1 MKDAHGYQLTGC
13 NGEAQ
18 ALLDQALAQFRCL
31 HAASL
36 ATTEAA
42 LQASPEL
49 VMGHVLHAW
58 LYLLGTEAAA
68 LPVARASRDRALALP
83 HNEREARHLHA
94 LGLLMDGRWYAAG
107 RALEDLS
114 VDYPHDL
121 LALQAGHQIDFFTG
135 DARMLRDRIARVLPD
150 WSLEVPGYHALLG
163 LYAFGL
169 EESGDYRLAE
179 RLGREAVAL
188 QPDDAWAQ
196 HAVAHVLEMQGRR
209 EEGIAWMRGNPAWQQ
224 DSMLAVHN
232 WWHLALHH
240 LEMDDFDSVLALF
253 DGPLNGHGSTL
264 ALELI
269 DASALLWRLQL
280 RGVEVGQRWSGVA
293 ERWAAMAAD
302 GCYAFNDFHA
312 AMAFACA
319 GRDDLLDL
327 LHDAQRRACGRA
339 DDNARFT
346 AQVGA
351 PAVAAVE
358 AFVEGDHAR
367 CIDRLRGIRNQA
379 QLFGGSHAQRDL
391 IDQTL
396 IVAAQR
402 AGQQGLARALQ
413 RERLMLAEQR
423 RMQ

>member
-150 WSLEVPGYHALLG
+150 WSLPQGICHAVFASRRGLLP
-163 LYAFGL
+163 AVRVFI
-169 EESGDYRLAE
+169 DFLAE
-179 RLGREAVAL
+179 HLPPQLEASRLDCGGACERAKEK
-188 QPDDAWAQ
+188 
-196 HAVAHVLEMQGRR
+196 
-209 EEGIAWMRGNPAWQQ
+209 IK
-224 DSMLAVHN
+224 
-232 WWHLALHH
+232 
-240 LEMDDFDSVLALF
+240 
-253 DGPLNGHGSTL
+253 
-264 ALELI
+264 
-269 DASALLWRLQL
+269 ASALGALA
-280 RGVEVGQRWSGVA
+280 V
-293 ERWAAMAAD
+293 D
-302 GCYAFNDFHA
+302 
-312 AMAFACA
+312 A
-319 GRDDLLDL
+319 G
-327 LHDAQRRACGRA
+327 
-339 DDNARFT
+339 
-346 AQVGA
+346 
-351 PAVAAVE
+351 
-358 AFVEGDHAR
+358 
-367 CIDRLRGIRNQA
+367 
-379 QLFGGSHAQRDL
+379 
-391 IDQTL
+391 
-396 IVAAQR
+396 
-402 AGQQGLARALQ
+402 
-413 RERLMLAEQR
+413 
-423 RMQ
+423 